1 MADCSKFICLK
12 SIQPCLEHL
21 QPELGQPLPEDAGD
35 EAVLY
40 LGDGLGAL
48 PVQREAGLGDMDQL
62 EAE

>member
-1 MADCSKFICLK
+1 MR
-12 SIQPCLEHL
+12 E
-21 QPELGQPLPEDAGD
+21 QPLPEDAGD

-62 EAE
+62 EAD

>member
-1 MADCSKFICLK
+1 MGTQPPGEWRTQLK
-12 SIQPCLEHL
+12 HL

-48 PVQREAGLGDMDQL
+48 PVQREADLGDTHQS

>member
-1 MADCSKFICLK
+1 MR
-12 SIQPCLEHL
+12 E
-21 QPELGQPLPEDAGD
+21 QPLPEDAGD

-48 PVQREAGLGDMDQL
+48 PVHREADLGDMDQS